1 MWADPRKDNSR
12 TRAETSPNPPPV
24 FSALLVDRALKEP
37 DDQLRTW
44 AQEQLKLLEAN
55 P

>member
-1 MWADPRKDNSR
+1 MVI
-12 TRAETSPNPPPV
+12 EI
-24 FSALLVDRALKEP
+24 LYDRALKEP

-44 AQEQLKLLEAN
+44 AQAQLKLLEAN

>member
-1 MWADPRKDNSR
+1 MFNLMAPDFTLFQSR
-12 TRAETSPNPPPV
+12 SLTN
-24 FSALLVDRALKEP
+24 DP